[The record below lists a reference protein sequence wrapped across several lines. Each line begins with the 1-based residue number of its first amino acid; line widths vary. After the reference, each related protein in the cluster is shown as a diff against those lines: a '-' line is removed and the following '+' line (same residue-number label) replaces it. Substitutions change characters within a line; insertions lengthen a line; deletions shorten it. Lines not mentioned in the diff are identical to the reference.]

1 MKLLFLDIDG
11 VLNWGGTT
19 HMLGV
24 GHPHNNAGQGCIG
37 LCPERIARL
46 NKIFAAH
53 PDVKVVISSTW
64 RHSWIYGVYESFDE
78 LKELLKK
85 HGITQEIVGR
95 TRSYFSSISR
105 GEEVREYVETFE
117 ERHPGEKLEAFVAL
131 DDDTSGWQGWKST
144 PSKWDDP
151 DAPYLKGRDLRA
163 YHVVTNYY
171 GDSFFTGNNTGSEG
185 GLQDKHVEDAI
196 KVLAG
201 GRLPVKINRYDEDN
215 DNWVTVEAANDDEA
229 AAEDSE

>member
-11 VLNWGGTT
+11 VLNWGGTDAC
-19 HMLGV
+19 LGA
-24 GHPHNNAGQGCIG
+24 GHPHNNAGLGYIG

-53 PDVKVVISSTW
+53 PDVKVVVSSTW
-64 RHSWIYGVYESFDE
+64 RHSWIYGVYENFDE

-95 TRSYFSSISR
+95 TRSYFSSMPR
-105 GEEVREYVETFE
+105 GGEIREYVENFK
-117 ERHPGEKLEAFVAL
+117 RYHPDETLEAFVIL
-131 DDDTSGWQGWKST
+131 DDDASGMQGWRRT

-151 DAPYLKGRDLRA
+151 DDESLRGRDLRA
-163 YHVVTNYY
+163 YHVRTSYY
-171 GDSFFTGNNTGSEG
+171 GEDGYYTGNVGTEG

-215 DNWVTVEAANDDEA
+215 DNWVTVEAKDDDEA